1 MSDVARQA
9 LDHVADYF
17 LALADPT
24 RLRMLREL
32 QGGERSVGQLALLC
46 NCSSANV
53 SRHLSR
59 LSGHGLVERTRRGT
73 SAYYRIGDPLVF
85 ALCDLVC
92 GGIASR
98 HAQAARAAQPF
109 TRIPFTQGERA

>member
-1 MSDVARQA
+1 MSELSRQA
-9 LDHVADYF
+9 LDHVAEYF

-24 RLRMLREL
+24 RLQMLREL
-32 QGGERSVGQLALLC
+32 QGGERCVGQLAQLC
-46 NCSSANV
+46 NCSAANA
-53 SRHLSR
+53 SRHLAR
-59 LSGHGLVERTRRGT
+59 LSAHGLVARTQRGT

-98 HAQAARAAQPF
+98 HQQAARAAQPF
-109 TRIPFTQGERA
+109 THTHFNQGEQS